1 MLRYF
6 LEHPHQL
13 VAKEELMAA
22 AWPGAKVVKAVLR
35 VSIQEIREVLGD
47 KAGNPQVIETV
58 GKKGYR
64 SIARVSFRL
73 PEAGGEFYLS
83 FVGSQAELERLQ
95 RHLAQARSGRRQ
107 VVFITGERRTRPSA
121 RASGIGRKLRREQ

>member
-35 VSIQEIREVLGD
+35 VSIQEIREALEITRGHSR
-47 KAGNPQVIETV
+47 K
-58 GKKGYR
+58 
-64 SIARVSFRL
+64 S
-73 PEAGGEFYLS
+73 GES
-83 FVGSQAELERLQ
+83 
-95 RHLAQARSGRRQ
+95 
-107 VVFITGERRTRPSA
+107 
-121 RASGIGRKLRREQ
+121 